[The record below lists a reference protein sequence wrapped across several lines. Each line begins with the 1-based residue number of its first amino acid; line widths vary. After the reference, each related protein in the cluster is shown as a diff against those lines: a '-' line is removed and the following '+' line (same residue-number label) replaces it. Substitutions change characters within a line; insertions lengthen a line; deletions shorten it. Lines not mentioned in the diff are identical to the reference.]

1 MKTILRDKTI
11 KETVYV
17 SDDGV
22 EFLNIHDC
30 EIHEAKYQGLT
41 TDIAKERLTRMRAGF
56 EKVKEETHPQELAK
70 VVSSEQV
77 ERKICEVVYNEILG
91 IYCPE
96 CNNQLFFGKKP
107 KKKLL
112 KELYCYRCGA
122 RLITIRQVTTHGTID
137 SF

>member
-1 MKTILRDKTI
+1 MRTALRDKTI

-30 EIHEAKYQGLT
+30 ESHEVEYQGLK
-41 TDIAKERLTRMRAGF
+41 TDTARERLTRMRTVF

-70 VVSSEQV
+70 VISSEIV

-96 CNNQLFFGKKP
+96 CNNQLFFGKNP

-112 KELYCYRCGA
+112 KELYCYRCGS
-122 RLITIRQVTTHGTID
+122 RLITIRKVTTHGTID
-137 SF
+137 EF